1 MNMSETNEPTSSN
14 LPAQA
19 EPKRV
24 TRLRVSQE
32 RLDRYIEVLELTGSH
47 FEASRL
53 SSAPNEVQPVSER
66 SGGTTPP
73 PGYQTFYME
82 RKTSPEFA
90 RRCEEAINNFVGRA
104 ESELARRMFLPT
116 ERATIDKNGVV
127 QHISRDYRN
136 ADLLL
141 VRALSRHRPEWVDQQ
156 KRSVESN
163 ISVTHNGNGAPGG
176 IGFVITPQLTSHL
189 NDEEKRVLSDL
200 MRKMV
205 ECSEAAEK
213 EKQNQLPAPNNEPE
227 TP

>member
-1 MNMSETNEPTSSN
+1 MNMSETNQPTSSN
-14 LPAQA
+14 VPAQA

-66 SGGTTPP
+66 SGGTTPA

-82 RKTSPEFA
+82 RKTNPEFA

-156 KRSVESN
+156 KREVQSNVNVNHTAGGFSAGAGYLITSDVLQMLSESDRQELGR
-163 ISVTHNGNGAPGG
+163 IMCIA
-176 IGFVITPQLTSHL
+176 
-189 NDEEKRVLSDL
+189 EEKRLEL
-200 MRKMV
+200 EQQK
-205 ECSEAAEK
+205 
-213 EKQNQLPAPNNEPE
+213 KQQKLLLEGPDNAG
-227 TP
+227 